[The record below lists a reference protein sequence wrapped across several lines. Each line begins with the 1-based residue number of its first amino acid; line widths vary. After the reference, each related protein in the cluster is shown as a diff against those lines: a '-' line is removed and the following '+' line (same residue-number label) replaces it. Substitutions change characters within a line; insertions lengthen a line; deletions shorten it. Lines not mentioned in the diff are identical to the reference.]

1 MDALQF
7 QIGFVVFFT
16 TQWSVNSQIFNVIL
30 AHVMN
35 QPKEN
40 QPDEKNAKAQAES
53 LQTFELEIKDAHVI
67 FETVW
72 EALEEEV
79 GHENLRFPKELI
91 LLGGAPGSGKGTH
104 TKFIMR
110 ARGLTCPPI
119 VVSQLLTT
127 PEAQR
132 IKDQGQ
138 MVGDTEVIGILL
150 RELLKEQYRDGA
162 LLDGFPRTPVQV
174 ECLKMLVDQIDQLN
188 NEFAETEL
196 AIYFRRPIIHAMVLF
211 ASEQTSI
218 ERQLKRGQEIAAHN
232 RKVEETGIGKIQE
245 LRATDLHHERAA
257 QRYRVFK
264 EYTWDALQS
273 LKEIYH
279 YHFINAEGP
288 IKEVEENILKELQ
301 YQSSLELDPRTFDR
315 LSPLPLAEEIIVHA
329 RQELIKRL
337 DSYELKHRDL
347 FVQIVESIDLKFM
360 PIITRH
366 ALSGRANVSSEDEIF
381 NNPLALS
388 MLIDIFSERGYHA
401 TVDKRIQEVPERVDL
416 KTGLISS
423 REKIVFRIQIH
434 FEGSSIRRG

>member
-1 MDALQF
+1 
-7 QIGFVVFFT
+7 
-16 TQWSVNSQIFNVIL
+16 
-30 AHVMN
+30 MN
-35 QPKEN
+35 E
-40 QPDEKNAKAQAES
+40 PDETSSNP
-53 LQTFELEIKDAHVI
+53 QTFELEIKDAQVI

-72 EALEEEV
+72 ETLEEEV
-79 GHENLRFPKELI
+79 GHKNLRFPKELI

-119 VVSQLLTT
+119 VISQLLTT
-127 PEAQR
+127 PEATR

-138 MVGDTEVIGILL
+138 MVGDTEVIAILL
-150 RELLKEQYRDGA
+150 RELLKDEYRDGA

-188 NEFAETEL
+188 NEFADTDL
-196 AIYFRRPIIHAMVLF
+196 AIHFRRPIIHAMVLF

-218 ERQLKRGQEIAAHN
+218 ERQLHRGKEIAAHN
-232 RKVEETGIGKIQE
+232 NKVEETGVGQKLE
-245 LRATDLHHERAA
+245 LRVTDLHHEKAA

-264 EYTWDALQS
+264 EFTWDALQS

-288 IKEVEENILKELQ
+288 IREVEDNILKELQ
-301 YQSSLELDPRTFDR
+301 YQSSLELDPQTFDR
-315 LSPLPLAEEIIVHA
+315 LSPLPLAEEITIHA
-329 RQELIKRL
+329 RQELVKRL
-337 DSYELKHRDL
+337 DNYELSHREL
-347 FVQIVESIDLKFM
+347 FVKVVESIDSKFM

-366 ALSGRANVSSEDEIF
+366 ALSGRANVNSEDDLF
-381 NNPLALS
+381 ADSLALS

-401 TVDKRIQEVPERVDL
+401 MVDKRIQEVPERVDL
-416 KTGLISS
+416 TTGLISS
-423 REKIVFRIQIH
+423 KQKIVYRIQIH